1 MSQLTICQSPF
12 GLKPSLSG
20 KCSGFRNPSPQG
32 GRWGSLLCL
41 HGKEEWSQTSSCRLL
56 GALGV
61 HTGPAGS
68 RTFPVLLVLAQLA
81 SAPGNFR
88 PLFSQ
93 FSDGLLGLSFEST
106 QLVPRS
112 LLKSGCNPHV
122 LLAWTSLGCRVI
134 LLHPDNPSD
143 KLTIQQVSYF
153 PVPSLAH
160 PGTSEYFPYKKEISG
175 DQLRP
180 SLSLTP

>member
-68 RTFPVLLVLAQLA
+68 RIFPVLLVLAQLA

-93 FSDGLLGLSFEST
+93 FGDGLLGLSFEST
-106 QLVPRS
+106 HLVPHS
-112 LLKSGCNPHV
+112 LLKSGCDPHV
-122 LLAWTSLGCRVI
+122 LTGLDFPWLQGHFAPPWRPLWLSWLSSKSVTFQF
-134 LLHPDNPSD
+134 LL
-143 KLTIQQVSYF
+143 
-153 PVPSLAH
+153 
-160 PGTSEYFPYKKEISG
+160 
-175 DQLRP
+175 
-180 SLSLTP
+180 

>member
-68 RTFPVLLVLAQLA
+68 RIFPVLLVLAQLA

-93 FSDGLLGLSFEST
+93 FGDGLLGLSFEST
-106 QLVPRS
+106 HLVPHS
-112 LLKSGCNPHV
+112 LLKSGCDPPCAYWPGLPLAAGSFCSTLTTALV
-122 LLAWTSLGCRVI
+122 SWLSSKSVTFQFLL
-134 LLHPDNPSD
+134 
-143 KLTIQQVSYF
+143 
-153 PVPSLAH
+153 
-160 PGTSEYFPYKKEISG
+160 
-175 DQLRP
+175 
-180 SLSLTP
+180 